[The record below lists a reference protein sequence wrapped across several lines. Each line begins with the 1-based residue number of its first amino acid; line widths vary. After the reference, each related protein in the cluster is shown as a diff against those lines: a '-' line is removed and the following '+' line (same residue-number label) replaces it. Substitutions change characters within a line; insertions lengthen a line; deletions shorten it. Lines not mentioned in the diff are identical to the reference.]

1 MGACAKH
8 WAWALLAGSLL
19 AASPLFAQR
28 GDPNEEAAQKGFMTD
43 LGRSPAWHL
52 AQLKR
57 MSAAIAALKPQR
69 PGVVDAYVVSAG
81 LDSDPVFGREAAE
94 AAKVLSRRYDA
105 EGRTLLLAAG
115 GGAGPVPNGSPAN
128 LQTALAAVAG
138 VMDPKEDVLLLY
150 TTSHGGPKV
159 GIVYKDGE
167 NGYGFIA
174 PKNLAAT
181 LNGLG
186 IHNRMV
192 MISACYSG
200 IFIPDLVDDDTVLI
214 TAASPVTTSF
224 GCAAANDWTFFGDA
238 LINNAFRAPAKLDE
252 AMGQALSL
260 IGGWERMR
268 GLPASNPQFY
278 VGTRARL
285 WLQSLE
291 ARTPQTTTPKVGRPA
306 IEEK

>member
-1 MGACAKH
+1 MGAARKR
-8 WAWALLAGSLL
+8 WGWGIL
-19 AASPLFAQR
+19 AAGLLGLSPLFAQR
-28 GDPNEEAAQKGFMTD
+28 ADPNEEAAQKGFMTD
-43 LGRSPAWHL
+43 VGRAPAWHL
-52 AQLKR
+52 TQLKR

-69 PGVVDAYVVSAG
+69 PGVVDAYVVAVG

-105 EGRTLLLAAG
+105 DGRTLLLAAG

-128 LQTALAAVAG
+128 LQAALAAVAG
-138 VMDPKEDVLLLY
+138 LMDAKEDVLLLY
-150 TTSHGGPKV
+150 TTSHGAPKV
-159 GIVYKDGE
+159 GLVYKDGE
-167 NGYGFIA
+167 NGYGYIA

-192 MISACYSG
+192 LISACYSG
-200 IFIPDLVDDDTVLI
+200 IFIPDLVNDDTVLI

-224 GCAAANDWTFFGDA
+224 GCAPANDWTFFGDA

-268 GLPASNPQFY
+268 GLPASNPQFF
-278 VGTRARL
+278 VGARARG
-285 WLQSLE
+285 WLTSLE
-291 ARTPQTTTPKVGRPA
+291 ARTPATTTPKVGRPA